1 MYSRSMPL
9 EEQERG
15 EPGRYPDARFDP
27 RVEPPLPSFL
37 RSPHASG
44 VNDDP
49 VGADRP
55 SPDWRILRTL
65 SWFVVPVLV
74 GIGAGLALQSH
85 SAAARDMI
93 VSQVQSLG
101 WLLSTTK
108 PPAMAASASEPMQQ
122 VEPPASN
129 FDVIRHSVEQL
140 AARQEQ
146 MAQNIALLQAV
157 ADDIREKMSTPP
169 SSVSQQPADPT
180 LQHYTPPA
188 RAPSSAMQ
196 SSAMQSSSV
205 PRSMPAVGAALPA
218 R

>member
-9 EEQERG
+9 EEQEWD
-15 EPGRYPDARFDP
+15 EPGRYPDAGFDP
-27 RVEPPLPSFL
+27 RVEPPLPPFL
-37 RSPHASG
+37 RSPRPSDL
-44 VNDDP
+44 NDDP

-55 SPDWRILRTL
+55 SPGWRILRTL

-85 SAAARDMI
+85 SAAARDTI
-93 VSQVQSLG
+93 VGQVQSLG
-101 WLLSTTK
+101 WLLSSTK
-108 PPAMAASASEPMQQ
+108 PPAMAATAAATAPEPMQQ

-129 FDVIRHSVEQL
+129 IDVIRRSVEQL

-169 SSVSQQPADPT
+169 SSASQQQADPT
-180 LQHYTPPA
+180 LQRYAPPA
-188 RAPSSAMQ
+188 RAPSSAMP
-196 SSAMQSSSV
+196 SSSV
-205 PRSMPAVGAALPA
+205 PRSMPAAGAALPS